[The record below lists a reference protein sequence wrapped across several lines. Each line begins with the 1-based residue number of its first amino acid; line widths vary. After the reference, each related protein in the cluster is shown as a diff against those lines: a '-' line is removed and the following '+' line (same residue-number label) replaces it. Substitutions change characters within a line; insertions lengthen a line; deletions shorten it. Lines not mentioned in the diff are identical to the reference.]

1 MRSVTLVKACDDG
14 FIAMIRLSA
23 TYRMMVASSTY
34 SAARLLRSRAFV
46 KLCIAGSCGYWFNYL
61 GPITHPVLKYL
72 SFSQIKI
79 IECNR

>member
-1 MRSVTLVKACDDG
+1 MWSVMFVKARDAG
-14 FIAMIRLSA
+14 FIAMIRLS
-23 TYRMMVASSTY
+23 TMYRMMVASSTY

-61 GPITHPVLKYL
+61 GPITHPVLRYL

-79 IECNR
+79 IECKR